1 MLRWLLCLTPSL
13 LNKPIERFPN
23 DFIRKSLLER
33 QPAQVHRLQRA
44 LGFQPWITSQLGHHR
59 RRARPPLW
67 QCIGGTFPALMFYA
81 GHQFGQFN
89 PALGDGRAI
98 LIGELV
104 DGEGARFDIQLK
116 GSGPTQHSRGG
127 DGLSPLGPVIREYLM
142 SEFMFYA
149 GVPTSRSLA
158 AISTG
163 DPVYRERSEP
173 GGVLT
178 RVSSSHIRFGTFQ
191 YFAARG
197 DDEALQHWLIM

>member
-1 MLRWLLCLTPSL
+1 MSDTIPFEQTYRTLP
-13 LNKPIERFPN
+13 ERFYSEESPRAASQPK
-23 DFIRKSLLER
+23 FIAYNEPLASHLGLPPSWDSSTQGLALLSGS
-33 QPAQVHRLQRA
+33 AQLEA
-44 LGFQPWITSQLGHHR
+44 PS
-59 RRARPPLW
+59 PLS
-67 QCIGGTFPALMFYA
+67 MFYA

-104 DGEGARFDIQLK
+104 DEEGARFDIQLK

-163 DPVYRERSEP
+163 DPVYR
-173 GGVLT
+173 VC
-178 RVSSSHIRFGTFQ
+178 
-191 YFAARG
+191 FA
-197 DDEALQHWLIM
+197 

>member
-1 MLRWLLCLTPSL
+1 MSDAIPFEQTYRTLP
-13 LNKPIERFPN
+13 ERFYSDESPRAASQPK
-23 DFIRKSLLER
+23 FIAYNEPLASSLGLPPSWDSTTEGLALLSGS
-33 QPAQVHRLQRA
+33 AQLQA
-44 LGFQPWITSQLGHHR
+44 PS
-59 RRARPPLW
+59 PLS
-67 QCIGGTFPALMFYA
+67 MFYA

-163 DPVYRERSEP
+163 IPSI
-173 GGVLT
+173 G
-178 RVSSSHIRFGTFQ
+178 
-191 YFAARG
+191 A
-197 DDEALQHWLIM
+197 